1 MKRALVILGDSEF
14 ASAIIGGVKSNEQQ
28 LIPVNAS
35 HYKEDVRKSI
45 RYATGC
51 RDWCELYYNMI
62 YTYGFPEDY
71 HAPNIICQKLLLAWA
86 LMWAGIFE
94 CYRRLS
100 AWNRQA

>member
-14 ASAIIGGVKSNEQQ
+14 ASAIINGVESNTQQ
-28 LIPVNAS
+28 LVPVKVS
-35 HYKEDVRKSI
+35 PYKEDVRKSV

-51 RDWCELYYNMI
+51 RDWRELYYDMI
-62 YTYGFPEDY
+62 CTYGFPEDY
-71 HAPNIICQKLLLAWA
+71 KPANIVCQKLLLAWA

-94 CYRRLS
+94 CYKRLS

>member
-35 HYKEDVRKSI
+35 PYKEDVRKSV

-51 RDWCELYYNMI
+51 RDWRELYYDMI
-62 YTYGFPEDY
+62 CTYGFPEDY
-71 HAPNIICQKLLLAWA
+71 HKPNIVYQKLLMVWA
-86 LMWAGIFE
+86 MMWYGIFKFYQAMSE
-94 CYRRLS
+94 K
-100 AWNRQA
+100 NRS